1 VKNFTVKP
9 SKAERRQQ
17 QKVFKRKKSF
27 KDNLN
32 YYIFIG
38 FAIAF
43 VAFFKFKPLTIGH
56 DVKQLVLVHIL
67 PIVVGITLCFVYRK
81 KLFNIDNF
89 TQLNSNR
96 KKAGAVVILSVAV
109 AIGSYITLGLIT
121 NVTWECANYYTAKN
135 EKTQTVIL
143 PVDEFHK
150 SSGKKSKPSIKFH
163 FQGKKE
169 RIGVSK
175 NYIQQLLAE
184 SSTKKHIRL
193 RLRKGLWNHYLVDDW
208 DIVR

>member
-1 VKNFTVKP
+1 MKP
-9 SKAERRQQ
+9 SEAERRQQ

-27 KDNLN
+27 KENLN
-32 YYIFIG
+32 YFIFIG

-96 KKAGAVVILSVAV
+96 KKAGAVVILLVAV
-109 AIGSYITLGLIT
+109 AIGSYVTLGLIT

-169 RIGVSK
+169 RIRVSG
-175 NYIQQLLAE
+175 NYIKHLLAQ

-193 RLRKGLWNHYLVDDW
+193 RLHKGLWNHYLVDDW